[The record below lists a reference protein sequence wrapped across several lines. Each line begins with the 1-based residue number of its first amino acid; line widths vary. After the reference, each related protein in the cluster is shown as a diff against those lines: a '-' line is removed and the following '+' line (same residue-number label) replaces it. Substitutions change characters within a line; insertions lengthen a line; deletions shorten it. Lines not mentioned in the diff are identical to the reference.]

1 MLSFFCQVKVECN
14 VLVISIDQLSAAS
27 AAAACAID
35 QLSAASAAA
44 ACAAAAP
51 CISVARC
58 MSQANLSPFA
68 AVDALAWLPP

>member
-14 VLVISIDQLSAAS
+14 VLVISLDQLSAA
-27 AAAACAID
+27 A
-35 QLSAASAAA
+35 AAA

-51 CISVARC
+51 RSFVARC
-58 MSQANLSPFA
+58 MSQTSDFPFA